1 MRHTRAFR
9 DKSHRGIHAHVD
21 VQRNFPFSMPD
32 AIIVARF
39 LTGQCPGGGRN
50 LAGGINVR
58 YEHVSPVC
66 EILLVKFLNGG
77 GYCFNFA
84 PSNLTSEVDN
94 SIRTFDALFLSC
106 LTGSRQQS
114 FSGFFI
120 LRFKRDSSI
129 RYSSLLSHFFVQASL
144 FLPNAILS

>member
-1 MRHTRAFR
+1 
-9 DKSHRGIHAHVD
+9 
-21 VQRNFPFSMPD
+21 MPD

-58 YEHVSPVC
+58 YEYVSLVC

-84 PSNLTSEVDN
+84 PSNERSLP
-94 SIRTFDALFLSC
+94 I
-106 LTGSRQQS
+106 
-114 FSGFFI
+114 
-120 LRFKRDSSI
+120 I
-129 RYSSLLSHFFVQASL
+129 RYERSMPYFSTV
-144 FLPNAILS
+144 